1 MPFLIVLFAN
11 SFKSSLAKVQ
21 YTGKTVVRKN
31 GMNAPGVE
39 KKLIEKNW
47 NMQNVVRIPTEGT
60 AIVMRPDVKV
70 NLGFEAG
77 VGYDVGED

>member
-1 MPFLIVLFAN
+1 
-11 SFKSSLAKVQ
+11 
-21 YTGKTVVRKN
+21 
-31 GMNAPGVE
+31 MNAPGVE